1 MSDPIW
7 PGRPYPLGATVDEHG
22 TQFAVYARHA
32 EAVDLCLY
40 DPADPR
46 REVRR
51 VRLPD
56 RTGHVW
62 HCHLP
67 GVGPGTLYGYR
78 AYGPYEPEV
87 GHRYN
92 PAKLLVRIPYARAI
106 AGEVDFRGPG
116 LRLPA
121 GRAGRGPAPDE
132 RDDADWVPRS
142 VVVGDHY
149 DWEGDAPPRTPWH
162 RSIIY
167 EMHVRGFTMRHPEVP
182 PELRGTYAGL
192 ATPPV
197 LRHLT
202 HAGRHGGRAAAGPRV
217 RRRSVPAGARAA
229 QLLGLLARSATS
241 RPSSATP
248 AGGSRGEQV
257 DEFQAMVKA
266 LHRAGIEVILDVVYN
281 HTAEGNHLG
290 PTLCFKGLD
299 NAHLLPA
306 VARGPPLL
314 PWTTPAPATR
324 STCTQP
330 QTLKLVM
337 DSLRYWVERDARGR
351 LPLRPGGHPGARPRP
366 VRPGLALPV
375 ARCSRIRCSRG

>member
-7 PGRPYPLGATVDEHG
+7 PGRPYPLGATVEEHG

-78 AYGPYEPEV
+78 AYGPYEPEL

-92 PAKLLVRIPYARAI
+92 PAKLLQDPYARAL
-106 AGEVDFRGPG
+106 AGAVDFRGPVTG
-116 LRLPA
+116 YPP
-121 GRAGRGPAPDE
+121 GGPEEDLTPDE

-149 DWEGDAPPRTPWH
+149 DWQGDAPPRTPWH

-192 ATPPV
+192 ASPPV

-202 HAGRHGGRAAAGPRV
+202 TLGITAV
-217 RRRSVPAGARAA
+217 E
-229 QLLGLLARSATS
+229 LLPVHEYVDDPFLQERGLRNYWGYSTLGYFAPEQRYS
-241 RPSSATP
+241 
-248 AGGSRGEQV
+248 AGGNRGEQV
-257 DEFQAMVKA
+257 NEFRAMVKA

-299 NAHLLPA
+299 NRTYYRLSSE
-306 VARGPPLL
+306 
-314 PWTTPAPATR
+314 APRYVMDYTGTGN
-324 STCTQP
+324 SLDLTQP

-337 DSLRYWVERDARGR
+337 DSLRYWVEQMHVDGFRFEDRKS
-351 LPLRPGGHPGARPRP
+351 
-366 VRPGLALPV
+366 VV
-375 ARCSRIRCSRG
+375 